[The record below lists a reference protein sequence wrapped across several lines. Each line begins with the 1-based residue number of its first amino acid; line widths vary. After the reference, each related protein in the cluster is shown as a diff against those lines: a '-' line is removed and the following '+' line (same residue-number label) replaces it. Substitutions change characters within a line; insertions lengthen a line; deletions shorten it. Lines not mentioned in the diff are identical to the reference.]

1 MTELM
6 TLKVSKPTLR
16 SDTLFIY
23 NHHLIELQCG
33 ALPPVPTR
41 DGEEEI
47 PIYIDGK
54 LYNIHFAYSQLLR
67 CMIPHLMV
75 AEGEYKG
82 FIGPQLREGEIQV
95 TLEAFNKFFWV
106 KLFKHGTTTAGDP
119 VVWSDTVQTLET
131 VQRRIS
137 EGWLVTKPECKEK
150 AQ

>member
-23 NHHLIELQCG
+23 NHNFLTLQCD
-33 ALPPVPTR
+33 ALK

-54 LYNIHFAYSQLLR
+54 LYNIHFSYSQLLR
-67 CMIPHLMV
+67 CPIPHLMV

-82 FIGPQLREGEIQV
+82 FIGPRLREGYIQV
-95 TLEAFNKFFWV
+95 TREAFNKFFWV
-106 KLFKHGTTTAGDP
+106 KMFQHGTSAAGDP
-119 VVWSDTVQTLET
+119 VVWSDTVRTLET
-131 VQRRIS
+131 VNQRIR